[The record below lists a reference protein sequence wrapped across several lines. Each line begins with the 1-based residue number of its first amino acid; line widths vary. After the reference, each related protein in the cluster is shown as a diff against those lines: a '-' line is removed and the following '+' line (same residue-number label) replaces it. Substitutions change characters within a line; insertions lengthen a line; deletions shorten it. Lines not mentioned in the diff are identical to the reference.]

1 MQLAKVTGPAHA
13 IMRGERIGLNL
24 LARLSGIATQA
35 YEILNA
41 ARAAGFN
48 GTIAGSRKTTP
59 GFRIFEKYALIVA
72 QCDTHRYDL
81 SSCVMLKDNHIDLVG
96 SIDEAIKRARSLM
109 SFTQKLHV
117 ECRSLADALEA
128 LKAGADIVML
138 DNMGPV
144 ESQSTAKEIKET
156 FPKATVE
163 ISGGINITNIHLFSQ
178 SADTIDVI
186 SLGSLTQGY
195 SSIDF
200 SLKIL

>member
-35 YEILNA
+35 CEILNA

-72 QCDTHRYDL
+72 QCDAHRYDL

-96 SIDEAIKRARSLM
+96 SINEAIKRARSLM

-128 LKAGADIVML
+128 LKTGADIVML

-144 ESQSTAKEIKET
+144 ESQSTAKEIKEA

-178 SADTIDVI
+178 NSDAIDVI